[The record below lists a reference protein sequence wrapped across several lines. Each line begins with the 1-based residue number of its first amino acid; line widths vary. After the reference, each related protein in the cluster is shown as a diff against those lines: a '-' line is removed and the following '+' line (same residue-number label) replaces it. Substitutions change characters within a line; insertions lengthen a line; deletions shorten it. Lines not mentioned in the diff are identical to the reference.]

1 MRIRVIESEIAAEII
16 MDQVQ
21 EKSILVQVSMSFK
34 LPRVQVT
41 GSQV

>member
-1 MRIRVIESEIAAEII
+1 

-34 LPRVQVT
+34 LPRAQVT
-41 GSQV
+41 GSQVYFFYCCAE